1 MKKFLLLPFIFVCL
15 SVQWSMAQAPKW
27 VEKAKRAVFS
37 VVIYVTSLEDN
48 PENPQPGSLRCT
60 MSSSSG

>member
-37 VVIYVTSLEDN
+37 VVI
-48 PENPQPGSLRCT
+48 
-60 MSSSSG
+60 